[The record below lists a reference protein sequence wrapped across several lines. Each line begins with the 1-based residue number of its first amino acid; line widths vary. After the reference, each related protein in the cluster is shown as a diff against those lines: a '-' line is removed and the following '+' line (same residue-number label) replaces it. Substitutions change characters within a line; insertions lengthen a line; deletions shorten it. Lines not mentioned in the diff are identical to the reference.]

1 MKSRTLIIALT
12 GALLLSLGSCKTYPD
27 GPSLS
32 ILSKKSRLANE
43 WVIHKIYTNDIDV
56 TAIWVA
62 TYPDFLWTIKKDYV
76 YEMLTNGITT
86 TGTWEL
92 VSDKEQ
98 LKITEDGSPTPDV
111 YDIYRLKNDELW
123 LYRVVGGDET
133 EMHFIPKED

>member
-1 MKSRTLIIALT
+1 M
-12 GALLLSLGSCKTYPD
+12 
-27 GPSLS
+27 
-32 ILSKKSRLANE
+32 SKKSRLANE
-43 WVIHKIYTNDIDV
+43 WVIQKIYTNDIDV

-62 TYPDFLWTIKKDYV
+62 TYPDFMWTIKKDYV

-92 VSDKEQ
+92 ISDKEQ
-98 LKITEDGSPTPDV
+98 LRIQEDGSPTPDV